1 MYNFI
6 TNRFGNRSY
15 IILLI
20 LIVLVGFMLRIYKLG
35 YQSLWID
42 ELISILISSLNLNEI
57 FGAVRM
63 DINAPLFYYLL
74 HFWMDLGKSEL
85 YLRFLS
91 LILGLLSIPLIYL
104 LADKLYGK
112 AVGLLSAFLLSIS
125 PFHIWYSQ
133 EVRVYTLNLFLSLIS
148 IWFFFKILQNGK
160 LSYLG
165 FIISCSLSMY
175 AHYSAFFILFIT
187 NWFLIIMW
195 YKKKYLFTKMNWIVS
210 QLIIIILSIPVFEI
224 LLFQILNTFN
234 QQGFIFLEE
243 LNYKVILRLFYDLI
257 FWRAP
262 FPINIKILLLIPIAV
277 SFFLGIWPNQKKL
290 KKNDG
295 KNANILEGKTFFLLC
310 YSILP
315 ILCCYIFG
323 QIVDK
328 VFMYDARFFIT
339 FIPAY
344 YIIIAKG
351 ICDFNSNSVKYFLFL
366 CIIFPMIFSI
376 HSIYI
381 CKFPNAKPDMKN
393 VVNYIKHNYR
403 EKDIVIVHHSF
414 FKMVFDYYNTDNFI
428 AEGVLNTFD
437 PHKGFWPDA
446 WIPVSE
452 EYLPIF
458 KSQLKGYSRMWL
470 IITPWHNN
478 KWRDPNA
485 IIQKYCDL
493 NFKKVDQKS
502 LGEGSNEYLMNLYD
516 LIE

>member
-1 MYNFI
+1 MLAII
-6 TNRFGNRSY
+6 T
-15 IILLI
+15 
-20 LIVLVGFMLRIYKLG
+20 
-35 YQSLWID
+35 
-42 ELISILISSLNLNEI
+42 
-57 FGAVRM
+57 
-63 DINAPLFYYLL
+63 
-74 HFWMDLGKSEL
+74 
-85 YLRFLS
+85 
-91 LILGLLSIPLIYL
+91 
-104 LADKLYGK
+104 
-112 AVGLLSAFLLSIS
+112 
-125 PFHIWYSQ
+125 
-133 EVRVYTLNLFLSLIS
+133 T
-148 IWFFFKILQNGK
+148 
-160 LSYLG
+160 
-165 FIISCSLSMY
+165 C
-175 AHYSAFFILFIT
+175 
-187 NWFLIIMW
+187 
-195 YKKKYLFTKMNWIVS
+195 
-210 QLIIIILSIPVFEI
+210 
-224 LLFQILNTFN
+224 
-234 QQGFIFLEE
+234 
-243 LNYKVILRLFYDLI
+243 
-257 FWRAP
+257 
-262 FPINIKILLLIPIAV
+262 
-277 SFFLGIWPNQKKL
+277 
-290 KKNDG
+290 
-295 KNANILEGKTFFLLC
+295 
-310 YSILP
+310 
-315 ILCCYIFG
+315 
-323 QIVDK
+323 
-328 VFMYDARFFIT
+328 
-339 FIPAY
+339 Y

-351 ICDFNSNSVKYFLFL
+351 ICDFNSTSVKYFLFL

-381 CKFPNAKPDMKN
+381 CKFPNAKSDMKN